1 MHIFLKVLTYSLIPL
16 IVSGVISALS
26 RAKSVKSKK
35 DGTVYLSKALL
46 IIGVIGATAS
56 IIPAIITLYSN
67 EKIIV
72 PIGFLAFALLSSTL
86 IVAYINCRIYYDE
99 NGFTARNFFGI
110 KRKFTYDEI
119 TGIKEDMHEDY
130 LYMGNRKVMIDSFS
144 VGACEF
150 LAFVHRKYRSIN
162 KKNLPKILKT
172 KRDIFNGNI
181 QDSGGFIF
189 VYALLELFL
198 IGFLIF
204 ILYYTYGNASMKN
217 VGKSTVIFSE
227 CVLDDDTLKLTS
239 SDGEKYELSFLSDD
253 FNTDKIK
260 AICDG
265 STYCDVYAKKITPDN
280 GSEYYSIK
288 AIFASDTE
296 ILSFEE
302 TREMYI
308 KENRVILL
316 FPIGA
321 LILWTAFIVLSII
334 VGRNPQKFSKRFAKF
349 FFQEGYINYNYDR

>member
-189 VYALLELFL
+189 VYALLEVFF

-217 VGKSTVIFSE
+217 VEKSTVIFSE

-253 FNTDKIK
+253 FNADKIK

-265 STYCDVYAKKITPDN
+265 STYCDVYARKITPDN

-288 AIFASDTE
+288 AIFVSDTE